1 MKVVEKQ
8 GRCIECGQLTKITL
22 DNGKYACG
30 ACLNRV
36 GKETRNVREFMAQHN
51 TQYNDVFVE
60 NLLSLL
66 KVMKENNIRTT
77 DNIIKTVE
85 AIKYYEKIAEMIK
98 DNLDILNER

>member
-8 GRCIECGQLTKITL
+8 GKCIECGQLTKITL

-36 GKETRNVREFMAQHN
+36 GEETRNVREFMAQHN
-51 TQYNDVFVE
+51 TQYNDTFVE
-60 NLLSLL
+60 NLLNLL
-66 KVMKENNIRTT
+66 KIMKENNIRTT

-98 DNLDILNER
+98 NNLDILNER